1 MQRSSD
7 LALLLARIGLA
18 ALFIPAGLR
27 KLMDLASFTASLQKQ
42 GVPYAD
48 VLAPIGAGVEF
59 VGAIAVLI
67 GFQTRLA
74 AVLMILFTLA
84 ATFIAHRFWEF
95 EGPARQMQQGQFF
108 KNFGIVGGYFALW
121 VSGSGRYAV
130 DWRWRRDRE
139 ARAPRESDDH
149 PSLDFLSSD
158 SNARKRR

>member
-95 EGPARQMQQGQFF
+95 EAAARTTQQSQFF
-108 KNFGIVGGYFALW
+108 KNFAIVGGYVVLL
-121 VSGSGRYAV
+121 VSGPGRYSI
-130 DWRWRRDRE
+130 DWLLHRRHIGAERRVGE
-139 ARAPRESDDH
+139 RRQTA
-149 PSLDFLSSD
+149 LS
-158 SNARKRR
+158 RT